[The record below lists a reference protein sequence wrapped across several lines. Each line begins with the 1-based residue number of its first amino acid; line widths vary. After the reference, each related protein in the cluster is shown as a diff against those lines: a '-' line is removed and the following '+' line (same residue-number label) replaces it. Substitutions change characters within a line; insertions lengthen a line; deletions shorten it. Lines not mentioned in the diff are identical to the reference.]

1 MNIKSISTIVLSAI
15 MIVGCKQ
22 QAETTNVVPQEQAP
36 VAVSGLKIAFVDID
50 SLLANYAFYQ
60 DLTLSYLL
68 RSQGLL

>member
-50 SLLANYAFYQ
+50 
-60 DLTLSYLL
+60 
-68 RSQGLL
+68 